1 MAFLVPVENGKVV
14 DNSAEATSPS
24 TNKSNAASKQK
35 SGLDK
40 EAFLQLLVA
49 QMQYQDP
56 LEPMDN
62 TEYVAQL
69 ATFSQLEAI
78 QNMTDRVSYSMAN
91 DLVGKYVIINT
102 PNGTASGKV
111 DYILYE
117 NGDIY
122 LAVNDGLY
130 SLDDLDTVA
139 DADYFEAFQ
148 MASMFANM
156 MARLPDVNKVTAA
169 DAAAVEKA
177 RDVYDAMSPY
187 QQSFVSKEDLEKLTA
202 LEEKIKELTGGST
215 EEKPDDSTED
225 DKVDKEEDKKLAD
238 G

>member
-1 MAFLVPVENGKVV
+1 MALMQRVENGQLV
-14 DNSAEATSPS
+14 DNSAGATSSS
-24 TNKSNAASKQK
+24 TNKSNAASKST
-35 SGLDK
+35 SGLGK

-91 DLVGKYVIINT
+91 DLVGKYVILNT
-102 PNGTASGKV
+102 ATGNASGKV
-111 DYILYE
+111 DYVMYE

-122 LAVNDGLY
+122 LAVGDGLY

-139 DADYFEAFQ
+139 DSAYFEAFQ
-148 MASMFANM
+148 MASVFSDMIAK
-156 MARLPDVNKVTAA
+156 LPPVSKVTKA
-169 DAAAVEKA
+169 DASAIENA
-177 RDVYDAMSPY
+177 RKVYDAMNSY
-187 QQSFVSKEDLEKLTA
+187 QQGFVSKEDLDKLVA
-202 LEEKIKELTGGST
+202 LENKIKELTGT
-215 EEKPDDSTED
+215 EGDSGEED
-225 DKVDKEEDKKLAD
+225 SSDKEEDSEVTD